1 MNELTIARAI
11 HILSI
16 VIWMGGV
23 AFVTIVLIPTI
34 RRSSF
39 KGDESDLFNIIE
51 NRFAYIAKAL
61 VLIAGL
67 SGFYM
72 IDQLDAWN
80 RFWEIR
86 YFWMHAMVLIWLM
99 FVLALFLIEPFFI
112 KNHSRIVKDGR
123 NLDALRKT
131 QIVHSIILT
140 LSLITIFIS
149 VLGAHGFFS

>member
-61 VLIAGL
+61 VLMAGL

-112 KNHSRIVKDGR
+112 KNHSRIVKDER

-140 LSLITIFIS
+140 LSLVTIFIS

>member
-80 RFWEIR
+80 HFWEIR

>member
-1 MNELTIARAI
+1 MNELTIARGI

-39 KGDESDLFNIIE
+39 RGDEFYIFNVIE
-51 NRFAYIAKAL
+51 NRFAHIARAL
-61 VLIAGL
+61 VLLAGL

-72 IDQLDAWN
+72 IYQLNAWN

-86 YFWMHAMVLIWLM
+86 YFWMHAMILIWLI
-99 FVLALFLIEPFFI
+99 FVFALFVIEPFFI
-112 KNHSRIVKDGR
+112 KDHGRIVKDGR
-123 NLDALRKT
+123 NFGNLYKT
-131 QIVHSIILT
+131 QVLHTVILA
-140 LSLITIFIS
+140 LSLFTIFIS

>member
-34 RRSSF
+34 RYSSF
-39 KGDESDLFNIIE
+39 RGDECYLFNTIE
-51 NRFAYIAKAL
+51 NRFAQIARAL
-61 VLIAGL
+61 VLLAGC

-72 IDQLDAWN
+72 VYQLDAWN
-80 RFWEIR
+80 RFWELR

-99 FVLALFLIEPFFI
+99 FVLALFLIEPYFI
-112 KNHSRIVKDGR
+112 KDHGRVVKDGR
-123 NLDALRKT
+123 SFGSLQKT
-131 QIVHSIILT
+131 QVVHLLILT

-149 VLGAHGFFS
+149 VLGAHGFFG

>member
-131 QIVHSIILT
+131 QVVHSIILT

>member
-39 KGDESDLFNIIE
+39 RGDECYIFSVIE
-51 NRFAYIAKAL
+51 NRFAHIARAL
-61 VLIAGL
+61 VLLAGL

-72 IDQLDAWN
+72 IYQLNAWN

-86 YFWMHAMVLIWLM
+86 YFWIHAMVLVWLM

-112 KNHSRIVKDGR
+112 KDHGRIVKDGR
-123 NLDALRKT
+123 NFGDLRKT
-131 QIVHSIILT
+131 YVLHLIILI

-149 VLGAHGFFS
+149 VLGAHGFFG

>member
-23 AFVTIVLIPTI
+23 AFVTIVLIPAI
-34 RRSSF
+34 RYSSF
-39 KGDESDLFNIIE
+39 KGDELDIFNIIE
-51 NRFAYIAKAL
+51 NRFAHIARAL
-61 VLIAGL
+61 VLLAGL

-72 IDQLDAWN
+72 VHQLDAWS

-86 YFWMHAMVLIWLM
+86 YFWMHAMVLIWFI

-112 KNHSRIVKDGR
+112 KDHGRIVKDGH
-123 NLDALRKT
+123 NFVNLRKT
-131 QIVHSIILT
+131 QLVHSIILT
-140 LSLITIFIS
+140 LSLFTIFIS
-149 VLGAHGFFS
+149 VLGAHGFFN

>member
-39 KGDESDLFNIIE
+39 RGDEFYIFNIIE
-51 NRFAYIAKAL
+51 NRFAHIARSL
-61 VLIAGL
+61 VLLAGL

-72 IDQLDAWN
+72 IHLLDAWD
-80 RFWEIR
+80 RFMQIR
-86 YFWMHAMVLIWLM
+86 YFWMHSMLLI
-99 FVLALFLIEPFFI
+99 LALFLIEPFFI
-112 KNHSRIVKDGR
+112 KDHGRIVKDER
-123 NLDALRKT
+123 NFGNLRKT
-131 QIVHSIILT
+131 QILHSIILM
-140 LSLITIFIS
+140 LSLFTIFIS
-149 VLGAHGFFS
+149 VLGAHGFFA

>member
-16 VIWMGGV
+16 VVWMGGV

-39 KGDESDLFNIIE
+39 RGDECYIFSVIE
-51 NRFAYIAKAL
+51 NRFAHIARAL

-72 IDQLDAWN
+72 IYQLGAWN

-99 FVLALFLIEPFFI
+99 FVVALFLIEPFLI
-112 KNHSRIVKDGR
+112 KDHGRIVKDGR
-123 NLDALRKT
+123 NFGDLRKT
-131 QIVHSIILT
+131 YVLHLIILI

-149 VLGAHGFFS
+149 VMGAHGFFN

>member
-34 RRSSF
+34 RHASF
-39 KGDESDLFNIIE
+39 RRDECNLFNLIE
-51 NRFAYIAKAL
+51 NRFATIARVL
-61 VLIAGL
+61 VLLAGI

-72 IDQLDAWN
+72 IYQLDAWN
-80 RFWEIR
+80 RFLDIR

-112 KNHSRIVKDGR
+112 KDHGRIVKHGESFG
-123 NLDALRKT
+123 NLHKT
-131 QIVHSIILT
+131 QVVHSIILT
-140 LSLITIFIS
+140 LSLITLCIS

>member
-1 MNELTIARAI
+1 MNELTIARGI

-39 KGDESDLFNIIE
+39 RGDEFYIFNVIE
-51 NRFAYIAKAL
+51 NRFAHIARAL
-61 VLIAGL
+61 VLLAGF

-72 IDQLDAWN
+72 IYQLNAWN

-86 YFWMHAMVLIWLM
+86 YFWMHAMVLVWLM
-99 FVLALFLIEPFFI
+99 FVLALFVIEPFFI
-112 KNHSRIVKDGR
+112 RDHGRIVKDGR
-123 NLDALRKT
+123 NFGDLRKT
-131 QIVHSIILT
+131 QALHLIILI

-149 VLGAHGFFS
+149 VLGAHGFFG